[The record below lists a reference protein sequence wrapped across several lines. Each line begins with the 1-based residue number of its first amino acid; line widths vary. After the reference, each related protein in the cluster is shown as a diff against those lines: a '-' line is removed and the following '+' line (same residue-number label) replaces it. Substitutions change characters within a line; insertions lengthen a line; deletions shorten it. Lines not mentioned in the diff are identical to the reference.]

1 MSVATG
7 GSGRLSGG
15 EKGSSMAVAGDTGC
29 ARVTRNMP
37 RSVSRML
44 TKIGNLMLRAGY
56 SEILMMSRGQVFEVI
71 IAREEEGFEDG
82 VGSFEERS
90 CPGSLIV

>member
-1 MSVATG
+1 
-7 GSGRLSGG
+7 
-15 EKGSSMAVAGDTGC
+15 
-29 ARVTRNMP
+29 
-37 RSVSRML
+37 ML